1 MLGAKHIVQCL
12 KAREEVRAIL
22 TQMEGVATA
31 LIYLAYYEVQGKSK
45 CELLKCLICSVFKF
59 FFFFTY
65 VYYAWIYINPSA
77 WLSVYV
83 SYISCIYFSISNSE
97 DPPKAA
103 ERE

>member
-1 MLGAKHIVQCL
+1 VLGAKHIVQCL

-31 LIYLAYYEVQGKSK
+31 LINLAYYEVQGKSK
-45 CELLKCLICSVFKF
+45 CELWKCLICSVIKY
-59 FFFFTY
+59 FFTY
-65 VYYAWIYINPSA
+65 VYHAWIYINPSA
-77 WLSVYV
+77 WLIVYV
-83 SYISCIYFSISNSE
+83 SYISCINFSISNSE